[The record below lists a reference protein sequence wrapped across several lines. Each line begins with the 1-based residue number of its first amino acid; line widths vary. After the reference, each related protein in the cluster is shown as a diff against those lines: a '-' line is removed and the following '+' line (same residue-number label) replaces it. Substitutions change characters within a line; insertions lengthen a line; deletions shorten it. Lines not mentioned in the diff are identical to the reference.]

1 MEDPSM
7 GTDKMPGNGQQPNKP
22 SDQPD
27 DKLRSDEAGKPQHG
41 KDQAAPGPE
50 GKNRPAAANR
60 R

>member
-1 MEDPSM
+1 M

-22 SDQPD
+22 SDAPD